1 MRPRPLLRARD
12 ALDQLLLD
20 HERVRAL
27 LRQYDR
33 VRLTGEMAPE
43 RSAELL
49 DSLCDA
55 LTLLAQ
61 MEEDFFYP
69 AVRQTLGEH
78 MPAPTVFC
86 DHARLRSLIAELD
99 ELPPGD
105 RACDAVVAD
114 MGDCVVPCMNAAGG
128 ALFGPVRE
136 AGLDTYALGM
146 QMALWRREQKAQVIK
161 RVPRQPSSKWLAAS
175 GWPQPVGLGSA

>member
-20 HERVRAL
+20 HERVRTL

-43 RSAELL
+43 RRAELL

-69 AVRQTLGEH
+69 AARGVLGAGI
-78 MPAPTVFC
+78 PAPAAFC
-86 DHARLRSLIAELD
+86 DHTRLRGLIAELD
-99 ELPPGD
+99 EMPPGD

-114 MGDCVVPCMNAAGG
+114 MGDCVVPWMNAAQGG
-128 ALFGPVRE
+128 LFVAVRA

-146 QMALWRREQKAQVIK
+146 QMALWRREQKTEAIK
-161 RVPRQPSSKWLAAS
+161 RVPRQVGSRWLAAS
-175 GWPQPVGLGSA
+175 GWPQPVGLGPA